1 MSSPPNRMF
10 FLSSRQPAWAGAP
23 GMHEAC
29 PRPREE
35 GGAGGPQPWP
45 AQIRLGRAGPLQ
57 LQPCPGPTHTPP
69 AWHSRAMA
77 CPNLILWHPLIY
89 PNFWTPKC
97 SPFPPHLP
105 QAALSFPA
113 NRAEGKVMLNQGVWS
128 LHPNQSNTNVKK
140 LDKEL
145 SNLKLAD

>member
-29 PRPREE
+29 PRPR
-35 GGAGGPQPWP
+35 GGGGTGSPHPWP
-45 AQIRLGRAGPLQ
+45 AQIRLGRAGPSSSSPAPPYPHSSCLAFKGHTLSQPYLVASLDIPQ
-57 LQPCPGPTHTPP
+57 LLDSQ
-69 AWHSRAMA
+69 M
-77 CPNLILWHPLIY
+77 LPL
-89 PNFWTPKC
+89 PRN
-97 SPFPPHLP
+97 LP

-113 NRAEGKVMLNQGVWS
+113 NRAEGKAVLNQGVWS
-128 LHPNQSNTNVKK
+128 FHPDQSNTNVKKK

-145 SNLKLAD
+145 SNLKLVD